1 MKNTSLALS
10 LALLAS
16 ACGLNTSPQ
25 ELKKLELVNS
35 AVISIR
41 GNAEVEVFMV
51 RLKTPAL
58 VESSTTVNG
67 QLVLNEVEKQ
77 KMIQEQVEFLKTAQS
92 ISSEIQMIYSTKI
105 IMNSVTIVAP
115 PHVMGQI
122 NGLPMVQNAR
132 AISLFSA
139 PSALDKLQVDAAMA
153 KKMKDLANR
162 NSVAFIGA
170 EEARAA
176 YGIDGQ
182 GIRVGVI
189 DTGIDYT
196 HTMFGGSGSVDEFKA
211 IDASKPTP
219 LFPTAKIPGGVDL
232 VGDEYSPGSP
242 YRLSKLPRPDSNPLD
257 YNGHGTHVAGTV
269 AGLGDGVT
277 SYDGV
282 APAATLYGIKVF
294 GKNSTS
300 DAVVIAALEYSL
312 DPNGDLDPS
321 DKLDVV
327 NLSLGSDYGKPSL
340 NYTEAIKNT
349 VKAGVSVVA
358 AAGNAGDKPFIV
370 GAPSTTPEAI
380 SVAAGIDNMIHNVE
394 VDGSEFSIDG
404 AATTTILSPVA
415 QFSRQ
420 LTGSE
425 TVKEELVY
433 AGQATEEFSPDL
445 AQKVAGKI
453 AIVDRGVNAFADKA
467 GFALKAGAIG
477 VVIANNNP
485 NDPIVAGGGSG
496 VLSIPVVMIRQA
508 DGVLIKEAL
517 KEGKKVDFVFSA
529 KIKFQRNELVDT
541 ITDFSSRGPR
551 SEDGIIKPELVA
563 PGQQIVSADTGTGSG
578 VARLNGTSMASPHMA
593 GVMALMKQKY
603 PTLTVTE
610 QKHLL
615 MSRTKIISD
624 KNGVRYPVSAQ
635 GAGRVDVMHALD
647 AKLLPSRGEFS
658 LGRVSLGGNAA
669 IRESITLTNF
679 SNEDL
684 SLSVTGDFS
693 GGLSVET
700 QTITIPAGKSV
711 KSDLVFGLNTIGKA
725 RSIYEG
731 YVKLSNGGEVVAT
744 FPVLAVAH
752 QHSDVR
758 ISVKENGPQDI
769 SLDIANPSAVKGEIL
784 PFYLLGND
792 PEKPSAGPLAAI
804 RSRACDLESAGFR
817 FLEKQ
822 SGLTQKSFL
831 QLGVK
836 LYDLVTDW
844 ESCNLSVQ
852 IDTDNDGEA
861 DLEWVGITE
870 SSLPGLDRL
879 APAGFYSVL
888 LDAKKAKTIR
898 SQFERVQRDSQGQS
912 TVEQDYAD
920 AILHV
925 GEYKPF
931 HQSSVTMMEIPMD
944 VLKVQGDLKL
954 KLSVLNG
961 NENSIEPD
969 DFLGSDWMS
978 VIVPQ
983 SIDNWPQLIEVNAQE
998 SLMLDLFKAQAIPMI
1013 FYSPM
1018 NQLIEQKL

>member
-41 GNAEVEVFMV
+41 GNSEVEVFMV

-58 VESSTTVNG
+58 VETSSTVG
-67 QLVLNEVEKQ
+67 GKLVLNEAEKQ
-77 KMIQEQVEFLKTAQS
+77 KMIQEQVEFLKAAQS
-92 ISSEIQMIYSTKI
+92 ISSEIQMVYSTKI

-132 AISLFSA
+132 ALSLFSA
-139 PSALDKLQVDAAMA
+139 PSALEKLQVDEAMA
-153 KKMKDLANR
+153 KKMKELSKR

-176 YGIDGQ
+176 YGISGQ

-211 IDASKPTP
+211 IDASQPTS
-219 LFPTAKIPGGVDL
+219 LFPTAKIPGGIDL

-242 YRLSKLPRPDSNPLD
+242 YRFSKLPRPDTNPLD

-282 APAATLYGIKVF
+282 APAASLYGIKVF

-358 AAGNAGDKPFIV
+358 AAGNAGDSPFIV

-380 SVAAGIDNMIHNVE
+380 SVAAGIDDMIHNVE
-394 VDGSEFSIDG
+394 VDGSEFFID
-404 AATTTILSPVA
+404 ATPTTILSPVA
-415 QFSRQ
+415 QFSRE
-420 LTGSE
+420 LTGTE
-425 TVKEELVY
+425 VVKEELVY
-433 AGQATEEFSPDL
+433 AGQATEEFSTDL
-445 AQKVAGKI
+445 AQKVVGKI
-453 AIVDRGVNAFADKA
+453 ALVDRGVNAFAEKA
-467 GFALKAGAIG
+467 AFALKAGAIG

-485 NDPIVAGGGSG
+485 SDPIVAGGGSG

-517 KEGKKVDFVFSA
+517 KANKKVEFLFSA
-529 KIKFQRNELVDT
+529 QIKFQRNELIDT

-551 SEDGIIKPELVA
+551 SEDGIIKPEIVA

-578 VARLNGTSMASPHMA
+578 MARLNGTSMASPHMA

-603 PTLTVTE
+603 PSLTVTE

-615 MSRTKIISD
+615 MSRAKIIND

-635 GAGRVDVMHALD
+635 GAGRVDVMNALE

-684 SLSVTGDFS
+684 SLTVSGDFS
-693 GGLSVET
+693 GGLSVQT
-700 QTITIPAGKSV
+700 QTLSIAAGKSI
-711 KSDLVFGLNTIGKA
+711 KADFVFGLNTIGQA

-731 YVKLSNGGEVVAT
+731 YVKLQNGGEVVAT

-752 QHSDVR
+752 QHSDVK
-758 ISVKENGPQDI
+758 VAVTENGPQDI
-769 SLDIANPSAVKGEIL
+769 TLDISNPSAVKGQIL
-784 PFYLLGND
+784 PFYLLGLD
-792 PEKPSAGPLAAI
+792 PEKPSAGPLAGI

-836 LYDLVTDW
+836 LYDMVTDW
-844 ESCNLSVQ
+844 ESCDLSVQ
-852 IDTDNDGEA
+852 IDTNNDGEA
-861 DLEWVGITE
+861 DLEWVGIKE
-870 SSLPGLDRL
+870 SSLPGLERI
-879 APAGFYSVL
+879 APPGFYSVL

-898 SQFERVQRDSQGQS
+898 SQFETVQRDSQGQS
-912 TVEQDYAD
+912 PLKQDYAD
-920 AILHV
+920 AIIHV

-931 HQSSVTMMEIPMD
+931 HQSSVTMLELPMD
-944 VLKVQGDLKL
+944 KLNVQGDLKL
-954 KLSVLNG
+954 KLAVLSG
-961 NENSIEPD
+961 NENSIMPD

-978 VIVPQ
+978 IIVPQ

>member
-1 MKNTSLALS
+1 MKNTSLVLS

-41 GNAEVEVFMV
+41 GNSEVEVFMV

-58 VESSTTVNG
+58 VESGTSVNG
-67 QLVLNEVEKQ
+67 KLELNEIEKQ
-77 KMIQEQVEFLKTAQS
+77 KMIQEQVEFLKSAQS
-92 ISSEIQMIYSTKI
+92 ISSEIQMVYSTKI

-122 NGLPMVQNAR
+122 NGLPMVMNAR
-132 AISLFSA
+132 SISLFSA
-139 PSALDKLQVDAAMA
+139 PSALEKIQVNAAMA
-153 KKMKDLANR
+153 KKMKDLSKR

-176 YGIDGQ
+176 YGITGQ

-211 IDASKPTP
+211 IDASKPTT
-219 LFPTAKIPGGVDL
+219 LFPTAKIPGGIDL
-232 VGDEYSPGSP
+232 VGDDYSPGSP
-242 YRLSKLPRPDSNPLD
+242 YRLAKLPRPDTNPLD

-282 APAATLYGIKVF
+282 APEATLYGIKVF

-380 SVAAGIDNMIHNVE
+380 SVAAGIDDMVHNVE

-404 AATTTILSPVA
+404 SALTILSPIA

-425 TVKEELVY
+425 TLKDEIVY
-433 AGQATEEFSPDL
+433 AGQATEEFSPEL
-445 AQKVAGKI
+445 TLKVAGKI
-453 AIVDRGVNAFADKA
+453 ALVDRGVNAFADKA
-467 GFALKAGAIG
+467 AFALKAGAIG

-485 NDPIVAGGGSG
+485 TDPIVAGGGSG

-508 DGVLIKEAL
+508 DGDLIKEAL
-517 KEGKKVDFVFSA
+517 KASKKVDFTFSGS
-529 KIKFQRNELVDT
+529 IKFQRNEVIDT

-551 SEDGIIKPELVA
+551 SEDGIIKPEIVA

-603 PTLTVTE
+603 PALTVTE
-610 QKHLL
+610 HKHLL
-615 MSRTKIISD
+615 MSRAKIIND
-624 KNGVRYPVSAQ
+624 KVGVRYPVSAQ
-635 GAGRVDVMHALD
+635 GAGRVDVMSVLE

-658 LGRVSLGGNAA
+658 LGKVSLGGNVAM
-669 IRESITLTNF
+669 RESITLTNF

-684 SLSVTGDFS
+684 TLSVSGDFT
-693 GGLSVET
+693 GGLT
-700 QTITIPAGKSV
+700 IQNQTITIASGKSL
-711 KSDLVFGLNTIGKA
+711 KTDFIFGLNTLGRA

-731 YVKLSNGGEVVAT
+731 FVKLSNGGEVVAT

-769 SLDIANPSAVKGEIL
+769 TLDISNPSAVKGQIL
-784 PFYLLGND
+784 PFYLLGTD
-792 PEKPSAGPLAAI
+792 PEKPSAGALAGI

-822 SGLTQKSFL
+822 AGLDQKSFL

-836 LYDLVTDW
+836 LYDMVTDW
-844 ESCNLSVQ
+844 ESCDLSVQ
-852 IDTDNDGEA
+852 IDTNNDGEA
-861 DLEWVGITE
+861 DLEWVGIKE

-879 APAGFYSVL
+879 APPGFYSVL
-888 LDAKKAKTIR
+888 LDAKKAKAMRI
-898 SQFERVQRDSQGQS
+898 QFERVQRDSQGQS
-912 TVEQDYAD
+912 DVEQDYAD

-931 HQSSVTMMEIPMD
+931 HQSSVTVIELPLD
-944 VLKVQGDLKL
+944 VIKVQGDLKL
-954 KLSVLNG
+954 KLAVLNG
-961 NENSIEPD
+961 NENSIMPD

-1018 NQLIEQKL
+1018 NQLMEQKL

>member
-1 MKNTSLALS
+1 MKNKSLVLS

-16 ACGLNTSPQ
+16 ACGLQTSPQ

-41 GNAEVEVFMV
+41 GNSEVEVFMV

-58 VESSTTVNG
+58 VESATTING
-67 QLVLNEVEKQ
+67 KLELNEAEKQ

-139 PSALDKLQVDAAMA
+139 PSALEKIQVDEAMA
-153 KKMKDLANR
+153 RKMKDLANR

-170 EEARAA
+170 EEARQA

-196 HTMFGGSGSVDEFKA
+196 HTMFGGSGSVDEYKA

-219 LFPTAKIPGGVDL
+219 LFPTAKIVGGVDL

-349 VKAGVSVVA
+349 VRAGVSVVA

-380 SVAAGIDNMIHNVE
+380 SVAAGIDNMVHNVE
-394 VDGSEFSIDG
+394 VDGSKVTVDG
-404 AATTTILSPVA
+404 ADLTVLSPVA

-420 LTGSE
+420 LSGSE
-425 TVKEELVY
+425 TLTGEVVY
-433 AGQATEEFSPDL
+433 AGQATEEFSPEL
-445 AQKVAGKI
+445 ALKVAGKI
-453 AIVDRGVNAFADKA
+453 ALVDRGVNAFADKA

-485 NDPIVAGGGSG
+485 TDPIVAGGGTG

-508 DGVLIKEAL
+508 DGILIKEAL
-517 KEGKKVDFVFSA
+517 TASKKVDFTFSA
-529 KIKFQRNELVDT
+529 QIKFQRNEVIDT

-551 SEDGIIKPELVA
+551 SEDGIIKPEIVA

-603 PTLTVTE
+603 PSLSVTE

-615 MSRTKIISD
+615 MSRAKIIND
-624 KNGVRYPVSAQ
+624 KAGVRYPVSAQ
-635 GAGRVDVMHALD
+635 GAGRVDVMNALD

-658 LGRVSLGGNAA
+658 LGRVSLGGSAA

-684 SLSVTGDFS
+684 NLSVVGDFTP
-693 GGLSVET
+693 GLSVKT
-700 QTITIPAGKSV
+700 QTLSIPAGKSIQAN
-711 KSDLVFGLNTIGKA
+711 LVFDLSTIGKA

-731 YVKLSNGGEVVAT
+731 YVKLMNGGEVVAT

-758 ISVKENGPQDI
+758 IAVKENGPQDI
-769 SLDIANPSAVKGEIL
+769 TLDIANPSAVKGEIL
-784 PFYLLGND
+784 PFYLLGTD
-792 PEKPSAGPLAAI
+792 PEKPSAGPLAGI

-822 SGLTQKSFL
+822 AGLTQKSFL

-844 ESCNLSVQ
+844 EACDLSVQ

-861 DLEWVGITE
+861 DLEWVGIKE
-870 SSLPGLDRL
+870 GSLPGLDRV
-879 APAGFYSVL
+879 APPGFYSVL

-898 SQFERVQRDSQGQS
+898 SLFERTQRDSQGQS
-912 TVEQDYAD
+912 PMEQDYAD

-931 HQSSVTMMEIPMD
+931 HQSSVTVLEIPMD
-944 VLKVQGDLKL
+944 VLKLQGDLKL
-954 KLSVLNG
+954 KLAVLNG
-961 NENSIEPD
+961 NENSIMPD
-969 DFLGSDWMS
+969 DFLGDNWMS
-978 VIVPQ
+978 VIVPTN
-983 SIDNWPQLIEVNAQE
+983 IDNWPQLIEVNASE

-1013 FYSPM
+1013 FYSPL
-1018 NQLIEQKL
+1018 NQLMEQKL